1 MNTYNINDINF
12 TNSNLYKQYIKE
24 NPKVGFLKIRAYAA
38 SEAIPISGLNVTVS
52 KIINGNN
59 VIFFEGVTDNSG
71 VIDNISLPVPILK
84 SDDLIAPN
92 GVDYTINTLY
102 RPDNIRGT
110 YNINMYENVY
120 VVQTVRIVPKINR
133 DGNLWQ

>member
-12 TNSNLYKQYIKE
+12 INSNLYKQYIKE
-24 NPKVGFLKIRAYAA
+24 NPKVGFLKIRAFAA
-38 SEAIPISGLNVTVS
+38 SEAIPISGLNVTIS
-52 KIINGNN
+52 KVINGTN

-71 VIDNISLPVPILK
+71 VIDRITLPTPILK
-84 SDDLIAPN
+84 TDDLIVPN

-102 RPDNIRGT
+102 KPDNIKGT

-120 VVQTVRIVPKINR
+120 VVQTVRIVPKMNR
-133 DGNLWQ
+133 DGMLWQ